1 MLLCWMTWRY
11 LKANWTLVSL
21 LVKKLFGLSDHR
33 CQFLQAQLPPSV
45 SHNCA
50 FRKCGK
56 SEGRSSGGSV
66 LQSLRLAE
74 TVKLVASEVPHM
86 RPVAS
91 RFLLVKSQMFSSPC
105 LKLWKPHAQGTLPHS
120 KCGWNWSMFKSVEI
134 FGDSI
139 PIYPYISQPIGKK
152 VWGWGP
158 SPPNI
163 RDPLGFPCSIRCSSE
178 GWLTWYRPQRWSN
191 CGKTI
196 LCMTYPVII
205 HVIIYGHLLP
215 ISYP

>member
-1 MLLCWMTWRY
+1 MTWRY

-21 LVKKLFGLSDHR
+21 LVKKLFGLPDHR

-66 LQSLRLAE
+66 LQSLRLGE
-74 TVKLVASEVPHM
+74 TVKPAVSEVPHM

-91 RFLLVKSQMFSSPC
+91 RFLLVKSQTFSSPC
-105 LKLWKPHAQGTLPHS
+105 LKLWKPHAHGTLPHS

-139 PIYPYISQPIGKK
+139 PIVSQYIPTNWKK
-152 VWGWGP
+152 FGDEDLPHQTSG
-158 SPPNI
+158 I
-163 RDPLGFPCSIRCSSE
+163 PLGSPAPSAAALRDDSLDIDLSGGQIVE
-178 GWLTWYRPQRWSN
+178 NVNVWLNQPPLQNEDW
-191 CGKTI
+191 I
-196 LCMTYPVII
+196 
-205 HVIIYGHLLP
+205 
-215 ISYP
+215 